1 MARFL
6 QSGRS
11 GFYFSV
17 EREGSV
23 KTGDAF
29 ELLSQESRAI
39 TIAEMNH
46 LFADDRYNRGLLDK
60 AIATPGVA
68 GRLAGLSEETPE
80 RVG

>member
-1 MARFL
+1 M
-6 QSGRS
+6 
-11 GFYFSV
+11 

-23 KTGDAF
+23 NTGDAF

-60 AIATPGVA
+60 AIATPA
-68 GRLAGLSEETPE
+68 LPE
-80 RVG
+80 DLRDYLKKRRSASVEQ